1 MEKEGFV
8 LRITPYRDQD
18 ALIQTITCDGFCT
31 FLARG
36 VMKMNSKNASL
47 VTLYTHAIWDVEE
60 GKNGYFV
67 LKNGRILETALE
79 AMNHLM
85 TLCVM
90 DAVSELILKLLDEE
104 NAALIYPYVARAFHA
119 FYHQEGDSL
128 TLLAILCAKSLVIA
142 GYGMEIHHCV
152 FCHQNKHIVSFD
164 FFAGGYVCQTHYQTL
179 TMKNQPA
186 SYLKAMRYLFS
197 VPAENLLDY
206 SLSMTDAV
214 LILADMKQY
223 LNQQCGIEWKGY
235 EMLIKTLP
243 LSK

>member
-18 ALIQTITCDGFCT
+18 ALIQTITRDGFCT

-36 VMKMNSKNASL
+36 IMKMSSKNASL
-47 VTLYTHAIWDVEE
+47 VTVYTHAIWDVEE

-79 AMNHLM
+79 AMNHLT
-85 TLCVM
+85 TLCTM

-104 NAALIYPYVARAFHA
+104 NASLIYPYLAQAFHA
-119 FYHQEGDSL
+119 FYHQEGDAL

-164 FFAGGYVCQTHYQTL
+164 LFAGGYVCQAHYQPL
-179 TMKNQPA
+179 TMVNQSP
-186 SYLKAMRYLFS
+186 SYLKAVRYLFS
-197 VPAENLLDY
+197 VPPENMLDY
-206 SLSMTDAV
+206 SLSMSDVV

-223 LNQQCGIEWKGY
+223 LNQQCGIDWKGY
-235 EMLIKTLP
+235 GILVKTLP